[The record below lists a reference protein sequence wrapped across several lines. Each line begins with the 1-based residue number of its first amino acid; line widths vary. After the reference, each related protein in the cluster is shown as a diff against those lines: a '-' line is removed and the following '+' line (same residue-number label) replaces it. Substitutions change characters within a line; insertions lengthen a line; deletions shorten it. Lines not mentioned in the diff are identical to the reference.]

1 MNPVAALQTAGPGP
15 VAGAPL
21 GGSGSYERLP
31 TAGSADSAQ
40 GDSRQRRYRFLGYRI
55 DPAARLLTFAGT
67 PIAVQPKAFEVIV
80 HLLEN
85 RERAVGRDEL
95 IATIWGR
102 VDVADAALAQAMLI
116 ARRALNDTGRDQ
128 SIIRTVFRFGYQW
141 IAPVEIESVV
151 PRQGEDAPLGAPRAA
166 RASGVMRRH
175 WRRAAIGSIVLAVLC
190 GVVLLLAS
198 RPA

>member
-1 MNPVAALQTAGPGP
+1 MNPVAVLQAAGPGP
-15 VAGAPL
+15 AAGATTSE
-21 GGSGSYERLP
+21 SGSAGQLP
-31 TAGSADSAQ
+31 AAGSVDRAQ

-151 PRQGEDAPLGAPRAA
+151 PRHGEAALLRAPRAVG
-166 RASGVMRRH
+166 ASSVMRRH
-175 WRRAAIGSIVLAVLC
+175 WRVAAIGSIVLAALC
-190 GVVLLLAS
+190 GVVLLLAV